1 MRGFDWEAL
10 FVLIVG
16 LVVMFILML
25 GAERAV
31 GALPK
36 ETFCLRVAASVQE
49 VMELRGPE
57 RVKYLSDL
65 KEQEPELARHV
76 IPATGAATQAWIRG
90 ATITDI
96 MGGVFIACTRQV
108 KDV

>member
-1 MRGFDWEAL
+1 
-10 FVLIVG
+10 
-16 LVVMFILML
+16 MFILML

-76 IPATGAATQAWIRG
+76 IPATGAATRAWIRG
-90 ATITDI
+90 VTKERILQ
-96 MGGVFIACTRQV
+96 GVYLSCMQQMQNA
-108 KDV
+108 